1 MKYKKRNY
9 GELSN
14 YGYNIFS
21 QNGEDGIIEEINKR
35 LNLEENKEMR
45 WCVEFGAWN
54 GIYLS
59 NTFNLIKKGW
69 NGIYIEGD
77 HKRFKDLQKTQKSY
91 KSIIPIN
98 AFVSKQYS
106 SKNSLDNILRNT
118 DIPVDFDI
126 LSIDID
132 SFDLEVWESLK
143 EYQPKIVII
152 EINSNY
158 PPGILKWHSNEFRN
172 TNGNSFSATL
182 KVAKDKGYELVVHTG
197 NMIFIRRDLIS
208 MIRLEEKYLKYP
220 ELLFN
225 ELWYSLDKGNF
236 LMKILR
242 RSEAFLK
249 NKLLKKINFLK

>member
-1 MKYKKRNY
+1 MKYKKRYY

-35 LNLEENKEMR
+35 LNLEENKETR
-45 WCVEFGAWN
+45 WCVEFGAWD

-77 HKRFKDLQKTQKSY
+77 QKRFKDLQKTQKSY

-118 DIPVDFDI
+118 DIPVEFEI

>member
-1 MKYKKRNY
+1 M
-9 GELSN
+9 
-14 YGYNIFS
+14 
-21 QNGEDGIIEEINKR
+21 
-35 LNLEENKEMR
+35 
-45 WCVEFGAWN
+45 
-54 GIYLS
+54 
-59 NTFNLIKKGW
+59 
-69 NGIYIEGD
+69 
-77 HKRFKDLQKTQKSY
+77 
-91 KSIIPIN
+91 
-98 AFVSKQYS
+98 
-106 SKNSLDNILRNT
+106 DNILRNT

-143 EYQPKIVII
+143 EYQPKILII